1 MGTGDAGDFRVL
13 KLWDQD
19 ATLMDIVGKGQPPG
33 DPPDGSVSWVTK
45 VKGTN
50 AGGILTP
57 ENLLDDEFVSSRLC
71 VKFSN
76 GEDAEPVITIEKA
89 FGSYLTAQAWSPD
102 FDPLRDDIV
111 TTPVWVRLSN
121 VPLNFYHK
129 LVMMGIARGL
139 GKPIKVALTTLNF
152 ERARFARVCVK
163 VNLMKPLKGIVMI
176 NGESDKS
183 VVHMGDGLTVVK
195 KSGRRSATLA
205 RQGGV
210 ADGNSGENLG
220 KNLKEIPPNKEFTNI
235 AISIRFRGLENDTN
249 PSKIREVAISTGVD
263 KENTHILNQQ
273 RMGKTDMHAQE
284 RALVNG
290 PKKNKNVFTSV
301 VKEKWAGNS
310 RPAETYVT
318 RQNGPKMK
326 HKQNMPARSLI
337 CGLAHGEIGLSESG
351 KRLRVEKDSIERQ
364 GGENVELGL
373 EEDPSNR
380 ECGWFHQEMGWR
392 PQRRSRLPRD
402 MVSFIKDLAKEV
414 SLANVQEG
422 IRTRGAARIDKLIAW
437 KLSRDDWIKLNID
450 GASRGVCSAPLA
462 EIWGV
467 YYGLYIA
474 WEGRITRL
482 ELKVDSDMVAGFLTT
497 GISDAHPLS
506 FLVRLCYGF
515 LSRD

>member
-1 MGTGDAGDFRVL
+1 MEISQDLITGVYQSSDHFWDRVAESFVNGKNPTWSERSKKSLQCRSQTIEKAIRKLYACIKQCENRRSSGASSDDIFNQAKEMLMQDQNFKSDWKFDHAPDSVSQASPGLSSFSLNLNDDDDIFGGSPSQRPRGVKKL
-13 KLWDQD
+13 KLKRKNDDQTSD
-19 ATLMDIVGKGQPPG
+19 VIKTLEEGNKQLVEQLKKKSAQRQQYFEMQSKSLALKELREKNKVLYRDLNSIE
-33 DPPDGSVSWVTK
+33 DPNLRVYLQSEQAK
-45 VKGTN
+45 
-50 AGGILTP
+50 ILRKR
-57 ENLLDDEFVSSRLC
+57 LDQQALSASTSFEEYLAALMS
-71 VKFSN
+71 
-76 GEDAEPVITIEKA
+76 GAWKA

-139 GKPIKVALTTLNF
+139 GKPIKVTLTTLNF

-176 NGESDKS
+176 NGERYFVSYEGLSNICSMCGMYGHLVHACPQAVLSKEIVPSKDVANLQWNAS
-183 VVHMGDGLTVVK
+183 VV
-195 KSGRRSATLA
+195 
-205 RQGGV
+205 
-210 ADGNSGENLG
+210 
-220 KNLKEIPPNKEFTNI
+220 TN
-235 AISIRFRGLENDTN
+235 
-249 PSKIREVAISTGVD
+249 
-263 KENTHILNQQ
+263 Q
-273 RMGKTDMHAQE
+273 
-284 RALVNG
+284 
-290 PKKNKNVFTSV
+290 
-301 VKEKWAGNS
+301 W
-310 RPAETYVT
+310 
-318 RQNGPKMK
+318 
-326 HKQNMPARSLI
+326 
-337 CGLAHGEIGLSESG
+337 
-351 KRLRVEKDSIERQ
+351 
-364 GGENVELGL
+364 
-373 EEDPSNR
+373 
-380 ECGWFHQEMGWR
+380 
-392 PQRRSRLPRD
+392 D